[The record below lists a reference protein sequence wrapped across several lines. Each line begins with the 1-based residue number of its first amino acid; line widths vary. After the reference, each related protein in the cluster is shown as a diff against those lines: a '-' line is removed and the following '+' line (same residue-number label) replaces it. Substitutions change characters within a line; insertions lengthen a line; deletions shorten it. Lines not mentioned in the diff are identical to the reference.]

1 MQLFLNFQVQ
11 NEKMI
16 QDLACIFSAKDRIIT
31 CNNGMVTCD
40 TMPQFEGINYR
51 FDMFGIELVDKNSVF
66 LFPKNFTDNSF
77 SDSKTMID
85 NKEYSFTLF
94 NQNSDSKGLQVKE
107 TACFNKLI
115 DLLSTVQNPVQADAL
130 INKQSTKVS
139 ISGII
144 LGF

>member
-1 MQLFLNFQVQ
+1 
-11 NEKMI
+11 MI
-16 QDLACIFSAKDRIIT
+16 N
-31 CNNGMVTCD
+31 CNSGMVSCD
-40 TMPQFEGINYR
+40 TVPKFDGINYR
-51 FDMFGIELVDKNSVF
+51 FDMFGIQLVDKNSVF

-85 NKEYSFTLF
+85 NKEYNFSLF
-94 NQNSDSKGLQVKE
+94 NQNLDSKGLQIKE
-107 TACFNKLI
+107 TACYNKLI
-115 DLLSTVQNPVQADAL
+115 DLLSSVQNPVQADAL

>member
-1 MQLFLNFQVQ
+1 MQDKIVCMFN
-11 NEKMI
+11 
-16 QDLACIFSAKDRIIT
+16 SKDRLIT

>member
-1 MQLFLNFQVQ
+1 MV
-11 NEKMI
+11 E
-16 QDLACIFSAKDRIIT
+16 DLACIFSSKDKIIT

-40 TMPQFEGINYR
+40 TMPQFKGINYR
-51 FDMFGIELVDKNSVF
+51 FDMFGIQLVDKNSVF

-85 NKEYSFTLF
+85 NKEYNFSLFT
-94 NQNSDSKGLQVKE
+94 QDSDSKGLQVKE
-107 TACFNKLI
+107 TACFNKLV
-115 DLLSTVQNPVQADAL
+115 DLLSSVQNPVQADAL

-139 ISGII
+139 ISGVI